1 MNVLLNTMKIHSSNS
16 KKCSN
21 SVILAPLENTILE
34 YGLNKITEFEFDY
47 TKFFQQIG
55 KFPNNNKVT
64 AIWKLGRLKR
74 HPVYYN
80 FNS

>member
-21 SVILAPLENTILE
+21 SVILASLENTILE

-47 TKFFQQIG
+47 TIFFNRLENFRTITKLQQ
-55 KFPNNNKVT
+55 FQN
-64 AIWKLGRLKR
+64 WED
-74 HPVYYN
+74 
-80 FNS
+80 